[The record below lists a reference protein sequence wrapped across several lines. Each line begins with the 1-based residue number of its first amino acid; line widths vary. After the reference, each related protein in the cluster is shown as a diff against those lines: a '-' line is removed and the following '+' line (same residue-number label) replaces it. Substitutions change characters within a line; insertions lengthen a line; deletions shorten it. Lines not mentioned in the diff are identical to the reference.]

1 MKIILFVHQS
11 AEMYGSDKVLL
22 YLAQGL
28 KNGNVFNPVVVL
40 PERGALHV
48 ALSASGIEVHIGEVA
63 KISRAVFSPVGL
75 ARLAWQMVKAVRS
88 LDRIVAGRH
97 IAVVHSNTLAVL
109 AGAVWSVV
117 RRQKHLWHVHE
128 IILTPKLVSKAFP
141 YLVNRLSDRSMSNST
156 LTEQWLLSAQPT
168 LAARSVVV
176 FNGLP
181 VVDAPSANA
190 INAFRQRIGASAE
203 DVVITLAGR
212 INRWKGHEL
221 LLEAAARL
229 KVSGRATLL
238 RFVIVGGTAPGS
250 EELPG
255 RLLALA
261 VAGGVEAQCSFIPFV
276 DDIWPIWFGTDIA
289 VVPSTEPEPF
299 GMVAIEAMAAGV
311 PVIAANHGGLLD
323 IVVHQ
328 ETGLL
333 FTARDADELAKAIDK
348 LASDQFLR
356 RQLGLAGIKRQ
367 RDLFSV
373 ESQVAK
379 TTKTYEEM
387 IA

>member
-48 ALSASGIEVHIGEVA
+48 ALLASGIEVHIGEVA

-75 ARLAWQMVKAVRS
+75 ARLACQMVKAVRS

-229 KVSGRATLL
+229 KLSGRATLL

-261 VAGGVEAQCSFIPFV
+261 VAGGFEAQCSFIPFV

-356 RQLGLAGIKRQ
+356 RQLGLAGIKKQ

>member
-1 MKIILFVHQS
+1 MKTILFIHQS
-11 AEMYGSDKVLL
+11 AEMYGSDKVML

-48 ALSASGIEVHIGEVA
+48 ALLASGIEVHIGEVA

-181 VVDAPSANA
+181 VLDARSANA

-229 KVSGRATLL
+229 KLSGRATLL

-261 VAGGVEAQCSFIPFV
+261 VAGGFEAQCNFIPFV

>member
-1 MKIILFVHQS
+1 MKIILFIHQS
-11 AEMYGSDKVLL
+11 AEMYGSDKVML

-48 ALSASGIEVHIGEVA
+48 ALLASGIEVHIGEVA
-63 KISRAVFSPVGL
+63 KISRAVFSPSGL
-75 ARLAWQMVKAVRS
+75 VRLAWQMVTAVRS

-168 LAARSVVV
+168 LADRSVVV

-190 INAFRQRIGASAE
+190 TNAFRQRIGASAE

-221 LLEAAARL
+221 LLEAAACL
-229 KVSGRATLL
+229 KRSGRAALL

-250 EELPG
+250 EDLPSK
-255 RLLALA
+255 LQAMA
-261 VAGGVEAQCSFIPFV
+261 AAGGFEGQCSFVPFV
-276 DDIWPIWFGTDIA
+276 DDIWPVWFGTDIA

-311 PVIAANHGGLLD
+311 PVVAAKHGGLLD

-328 ETGLL
+328 ETGLH
-333 FTARDADELAKAIDK
+333 FTPRDVGELAEAIDQ

-356 RQLGLAGIKRQ
+356 RKLGLAGSKRQ

-373 ESQVAK
+373 DSQVSK
-379 TTKTYEEM
+379 TSKTYEEM
-387 IA
+387 LA